1 MDILII
7 KAKKILNTEY
17 DKIERIMNEE
27 NYLIVKKN
35 GKYGLYKNNEIII
48 NCNYQDMTYR
58 EDSNLYFVRRGKL
71 KWCIR

>member
-35 GKYGLYKNNEIII
+35 GKYGLYIKI
-48 NCNYQDMTYR
+48 MK
-58 EDSNLYFVRRGKL
+58 S
-71 KWCIR
+71 